1 MVTISD
7 IARRMHLSTATVSN
21 ALTGKGRISD
31 ARRKEILSVA
41 KEMGYDFGRVRAAL
55 PRYKN
60 ICVIEEQAGITFCD
74 RIIQG
79 ICSAA
84 EEMGAQTTLFNMN
97 ILTMVDW
104 NYNPPPELVR
114 KVLQK
119 TCKRLD
125 SSYMGMIYV
134 SQYTRDMTDLM
145 PRLPFPV
152 ICTYAYT
159 DGRIPCI
166 NYDDQQGAFLATSH
180 LASLGRRQIAMI
192 SGAVDS
198 IPMTKRFAGYQ
209 RALIKAGLAFR
220 PELVCIAGWNESGG
234 RTAMDQLLALPQRP
248 DAVFCQSDY
257 LAIGAMRAI
266 RAAGLRIPEDIAVV
280 GFDDVDA
287 ALMVD
292 PPLTTIAPPHVEIG
306 QESVRKLFHIIDKTD
321 DGNCNIKLECRLL
334 KRDST

>member
-1 MVTISD
+1 MITIAD
-7 IARRMHLSTATVSN
+7 IARRMQLSTATVSN
-21 ALTGKGRISD
+21 ALTGKGRVSD
-31 ARRKEILSVA
+31 ERRKEILAVA
-41 KEMGYDFGRVRAAL
+41 TEMGYDFTRVRAAL
-55 PRYKN
+55 PRLKS

-79 ICSAA
+79 VCSAA
-84 EEMGAQTTLFNMN
+84 EELGAQVTLFNMN

-114 KVLQK
+114 RVLQK

-125 SSYMGMIYV
+125 SSSMGMIYV
-134 SQYTRDMTDLM
+134 SQYPRDMTNLM

-152 ICTYAYT
+152 ICAYAYT
-159 DGRIPCI
+159 DGGIPCI
-166 NYDDQQGAFLATSH
+166 NYDDQQGAFLATSR
-180 LASLGRRQIAMI
+180 LASLGRKQIAMI

-198 IPMTKRFAGYQ
+198 IPMTKRFTGYQ
-209 RALIKAGLAFR
+209 RALIKSGLAFR
-220 PELVCIAGWNESGG
+220 PELVRVAGWNETGG
-234 RTAMDQLLALPQRP
+234 RAAMEQLLMLPQRP

-287 ALMVD
+287 ASLLD

-306 QESVRKLFHIIDKTD
+306 QEAVRKLFHIVDKTD
-321 DGNCNIKLECRLL
+321 DGSCNIKLPCRLL
-334 KRDST
+334 ARDSA

>member
-1 MVTISD
+1 
-7 IARRMHLSTATVSN
+7 
-21 ALTGKGRISD
+21 
-31 ARRKEILSVA
+31 
-41 KEMGYDFGRVRAAL
+41 
-55 PRYKN
+55 
-60 ICVIEEQAGITFCD
+60 
-74 RIIQG
+74 
-79 ICSAA
+79 
-84 EEMGAQTTLFNMN
+84 MN

-152 ICTYAYT
+152 ICAYAYT
-159 DGRIPCI
+159 DGGIPCI

-220 PELVCIAGWNESGG
+220 PELVCVAGWNEPSGQ
-234 RTAMDQLLALPQRP
+234 TAMQQLLALPQRP

-266 RAAGLRIPEDIAVV
+266 RTAGLRIPEDIAVV

-321 DGNCNIKLECRLL
+321 DGNCNIKLECKLL